1 MELFVLLAE
10 EGHGGAGMVSPTDLL
25 NPTNHAAALWALGI
39 FVVLL
44 VVLKKMAWGPIVAGL
59 DAREQRIAESLSK
72 AEEIEKATRELA
84 ETNRA
89 ELEKAQREA
98 AAIVAA
104 SRESA
109 KTQAEEIVAKAHAD
123 ITAEKDR
130 FKRELELETR
140 KAQAILRQDAVDLT
154 IDATS
159 RLIGRTLSSSDER
172 RLVEDALKDAES
184 VARN

>member
-1 MELFVLLAE
+1 MDLFVLLAE
-10 EGHGGAGMVSPTDLL
+10 EGHGGSLIDQTDLFH
-25 NPTNHAAALWALGI
+25 PANHAAALWALGI

-44 VVLKKMAWGPIVAGL
+44 LVLKKLAWGPIVAGL
-59 DAREQRIAESLSK
+59 DAREQRIAESLAK

-84 ETNRA
+84 ETNQA
-89 ELEKAQREA
+89 AVEAAQREA

-104 SRESA
+104 SRDSA
-109 KTQAEEIVAKAHAD
+109 KAQADEIVAKANAD
-123 ITAEKDR
+123 ISAEKDR
-130 FKRELELETR
+130 FKRELEQEVR

-154 IDATS
+154 IEATS